1 MREKEENSVI
11 KALLTLDDHWY
22 RGILHHLGVL
32 LQLLPDLYKLALE
45 HVLPPAPVGAVSL
58 LRVILNNTQDVTGH
72 GDTVVRNVR
81 MTLCH

>member
-1 MREKEENSVI
+1 MRKEEERTVI
-11 KALLTLDDHWY
+11 NFLLTLDDHWY

-58 LRVILNNTQDVTGH
+58 LRVILNKTQDVTGH